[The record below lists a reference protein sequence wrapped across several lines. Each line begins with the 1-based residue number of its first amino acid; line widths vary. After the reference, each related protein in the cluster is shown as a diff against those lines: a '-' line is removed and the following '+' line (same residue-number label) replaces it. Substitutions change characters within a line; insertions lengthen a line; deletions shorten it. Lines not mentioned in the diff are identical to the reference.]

1 MRMVTIGVAP
11 LDTARQRMA
20 AAFKGKKQ
28 EPRIT
33 FPSHELMWKLLTPK
47 RMDLLRQMVG
57 AGTLGVRE
65 IARRTG
71 RDVKGVHSDLQA
83 LAKAGVID
91 RSDKNKYLFPYDA
104 VHVDF
109 VLKAA

>member
-1 MRMVTIGVAP
+1 MSTVTIAVEP
-11 LDTARQRMA
+11 LDAVRQRVA
-20 AAFKGKKQ
+20 AAFKGKMQ
-28 EPRIT
+28 GGARIT
-33 FPSHELMWKLLTPK
+33 FPTHELMWKILTPK
-47 RMDLLRQMVG
+47 RWAILKAMTG

-65 IARRTG
+65 IARLVQ
-71 RDVKGVHSDLQA
+71 RDVKGVHTDLQA

-91 RSDKNKYLFPYDA
+91 RDGTKYVFPYDA